1 MGLESFLSRH
11 SSSTQYVQVHLL
23 EPQASRWIFSCSLL
37 VLKSF
42 PRWIVFV
49 YCGSVYSAGLWVAT
63 IWTET
68 FTCVSSVL
76 AHIYVYE
83 YATNFFVLG
92 LHSGFQ
98 VCHLVHGPFSCEHDG
113 VMVLW
118 RSVCGIF
125 GHRFQIAKTS
135 SMYLHH
141 MLCFAVSS

>member
-1 MGLESFLSRH
+1 MPGQVKNESSR
-11 SSSTQYVQVHLL
+11 Q
-23 EPQASRWIFSCSLL
+23 IFSCSLL

-42 PRWIVFV
+42 SQVDSLCILWI
-49 YCGSVYSAGLWVAT
+49 SSAELWVAT

-68 FTCVSSVL
+68 FTCVSSFL
-76 AHIYVYE
+76 AHIYMYE
-83 YATNFFVLG
+83 YATHFFVLG
-92 LHSGFQ
+92 LHIGFQ
-98 VCHLVHGPFSCEHDG
+98 ECHLVHGPFSCEHDG

-125 GHRFQIAKTS
+125 GHWFQIAKTS